1 MKNIWIIDTTFR
13 DGEQSAGVVFSLNEK
28 KNIAQLLSDAG
39 INEIE
44 VGTPAMGKEER
55 SDIKAI
61 AAMHLDSELICW
73 CRALYRDIDLCLE
86 CGVKRIHISFPVS
99 DILMPLFKIEK
110 DELFGMTENIIKY
123 ALRKFSFVSVG
134 AQDASRANR
143 DFLLQFCKVVACSG
157 AKRVCIADTVG
168 IMNPLQAFKLISD
181 LCGKDID
188 IDLAFHAH
196 NDLGMATANTI
207 SALAAGA
214 KGVSVTVNG
223 LGERAGNA
231 ALEEVVMAAQ
241 HTFGMKTSVNTKLFV
256 KLSRL
261 VAQASGEKIC
271 RLKPIVGSN
280 VFCHETGIHTK
291 ALLSDRRSYELIT
304 PESVGRKKQDFVIGK
319 HSGRTSVKHFFCK
332 NNLKISNSCLTEIL
346 KKIKESASRLKRGL
360 SRSEIIDLY
369 WGLHDGVLKK

>member
-1 MKNIWIIDTTFR
+1 MKDMWIIDTTLR
-13 DGEQSAGVVFSLNEK
+13 DGEQSAGVVFSLDEK
-28 KNIAQLLSDAG
+28 KNIARLLSDAG

-44 VGTPAMGKEER
+44 IGTPAMGKEER
-55 SDIKAI
+55 EDIKAI
-61 AAMHLDSELICW
+61 VAMHLNSELICW
-73 CRALYRDIDLCLE
+73 CRALRHDIDLCLD

-110 DELFGMTENIIKY
+110 SELLGMAENVIKY

-143 DFLLQFCKVVACSG
+143 NFLLQFCKIAANSG

-168 IMNPLQAFKLISD
+168 IMSPVQAFNLVSD
-181 LCGKDID
+181 FRGKDMD

-207 SALAAGA
+207 SALAAGV

-231 ALEEVVMAAQ
+231 ALEEVVMAAK
-241 HTFGMKTSVNTKLFV
+241 HTLGMKTSVNTKLFA

-261 VAQASGEKIC
+261 VAQASGERMG
-271 RLKPIVGSN
+271 RLKPIVGSGA
-280 VFCHETGIHTK
+280 FCHESGAHTK
-291 ALLSDRRSYELIT
+291 ALLLDRRSYESIA
-304 PESVGRKKQDFVIGK
+304 PRSVGRKEQDFVIGK
-319 HSGRTSVKHFFCK
+319 HSGKASVKHFFRK
-332 NNLKISNSCLTEIL
+332 KNLKISDYYLTRIL
-346 KKIKESASRLKRGL
+346 KKVKESASRLKRGL
-360 SRSEIIDLY
+360 SRSEVMDIY
-369 WGLHDGVLKK
+369 WGLHERT